1 MTPQETHAAV
11 VSLLQQQGLP
21 MTTANLN
28 RGMLAL
34 AQNDM
39 NGEGAALPAV
49 SRSMDR
55 TMGTAPQAA
64 SPQPLPV
71 PPIPPTAAQSQQP
84 PQQVAPTTLE
94 LNTPGQLPAGVRN
107 SIEAFLTNGSTQQ
120 ARPAPVPQTVPD
132 GSASSLVDAPRPPTL
147 ERSAPPDNLYNYGA
161 DEQAVHVPTVERM
174 APQANMYEGSDQP
187 VRLPTVAGMT
197 PPANLYN
204 ADVAGMTP
212 DMLAIEGVPGANVY
226 NADSANK
233 APSIPKEPGRIMS
246 GINSAVKY
254 AQDALTMPPREQQ
267 PFSLE
272 TMGEDIR
279 AGRIPN
285 PNPDLPLILFGTG
298 PVGAAARYTPAM
310 QQFMRQRVT
319 DIMGQNGPRPSRP
332 PSTMLNQAGD
342 GFEEALAARTQ
353 AGQRSSYKGEG
364 VDNFIKGGNVQ
375 TPSASAPASSVK
387 TNTPTWRGE
396 SDPSTPMATRNTP
409 STPSQSNWKG
419 EGDPSAPMGTRNTAA
434 PHTPS
439 QDTSGAGAAIK
450 QSLTKRKQMAASKS
464 TRKSKD

>member
-1 MTPQETHAAV
+1 
-11 VSLLQQQGLP
+11 
-21 MTTANLN
+21 MTTGNV
-28 RGMLAL
+28 
-34 AQNDM
+34 
-39 NGEGAALPAV
+39 ELPG
-49 SRSMDR
+49 D
-55 TMGTAPQAA
+55 
-64 SPQPLPV
+64 SPLT
-71 PPIPPTAAQSQQP
+71 PTASSMRS
-84 PQQVAPTTLE
+84 PT
-94 LNTPGQLPAGVRN
+94 N
-107 SIEAFLTNGSTQQ
+107 
-120 ARPAPVPQTVPD
+120 
-132 GSASSLVDAPRPPTL
+132 LVDAMRQQNQQ
-147 ERSAPPDNLYNYGA
+147 RIA
-161 DEQAVHVPTVERM
+161 DQIAAMTGGNTM
-174 APQANMYEGSDQP
+174 
-187 VRLPTVAGMT
+187 LPGNTDAMRAEGMT
-197 PPANLYN
+197 IPSLPEPA
-204 ADVAGMTP
+204 
-212 DMLAIEGVPGANVY
+212 
-226 NADSANK
+226 
-233 APSIPKEPGRIMS
+233 R
-246 GINSAVKY
+246 
-254 AQDALTMPPREQQ
+254 

-279 AGRIPN
+279 AGRVPN
-285 PNPDLPLILFGTG
+285 PNPDLPLVLFGTG
-298 PVGAAARYTPAM
+298 PVGAANRYTPAM

-353 AGQRSSYKGEG
+353 AGRRSTYNGEG

-375 TPSASAPASSVK
+375 APSASAPASSVK